1 MKNPR
6 NMARILIFLL
16 CMIVQGAIAQV
27 NVNVRIMPPYQSR
40 VTAYA
45 SRPDLMLLTLTNTSA
60 SAVQV
65 QLTGSITGD
74 NGMGAWV
81 KPGYRSPQPIAL
93 APGQVINLNGNDIDF
108 LFDFNQIEYQ
118 GISRADFIRGTGLP
132 EGTYQLCIQALDYTT
147 HEPLSPEEPIGCTQ
161 LVISSVEPPTIL
173 TPFNEQELVNNGVQA
188 FPITWSTPPGASPL
202 TQYRVKI
209 VEMIV
214 PRNPNDAMQ
223 SATTPPF
230 FEETVSTNTLLYG
243 PSHPLLTPG
252 RQYALMVQAID
263 PFGTTSFRNQGMSE
277 VVQFAFGNTQEKS
290 PVPAVVYQGDTLQKD
305 TTRIRGRLRYRFA
318 ADAEGRTFPVA
329 HERVYLKKVF
339 ARQELDEDGVT
350 RLVPLSSRESWAID
364 AQSAMLDGVAVET
377 DEEGNFTLTCLMSKL
392 DSAGVIPDEKR
403 DWFTG
408 GPSGKSPL
416 PRFDHFAQLPE
427 NLVLMYQLVTTN
439 PHYKPYEEYLAI
451 TPGGTRDLADVVVDA
466 NSFTLSVNV
475 QEVFNQLRGDY
486 VAGARIRIYRDAADK
501 NNERLGIPKYEGD
514 LLDDAGLNTASGADK
529 VLIAERITPSP
540 SGSTDPEAFRV
551 NFERLFKNLDTEPYR
566 YRVSLE
572 NGNAVLMETSLDH
585 IQMALG
591 GSPIGKQEI
600 PQGQTGGK
608 TIDTKGIAALF
619 ANGASQE
626 KPGDPKTGQPAKQ
639 GAAGVQPD
647 RGTLPK
653 GAPKPSSNRDSWLS
667 YRYND
672 MPDTARLTLDK
683 NLVTPPRT
691 KLTGKLQYAYKT
703 DHSVPATPYANMPVK
718 LVVFYLMDEN
728 EPSTNNNAGRSSKS
742 QTLQGIANKWV
753 AEMTTSFS
761 TTVAAQ
767 YANQDL
773 ISPQVG
779 ASGSIS
785 GVKSFIPG
793 ISAVTG
799 SAAISGSSVVQGV
812 MGSGVLAGSDS
823 EYERLLGNDIE
834 IGGKTIQDNM
844 QVLQTVYT
852 DAEGRFT
859 FDFPNGEF
867 TGAEL
872 EGSVAA
878 PIPDQTGRREY
889 GKVKRVYRIVP
900 DIRYYCAPDE
910 NIIVQP
916 WEDADCGTLTSYVQT
931 VNIDVHVQKVNTL
944 DKPDVLGAFANVPVN
959 LYKPAYSATRKYWP
973 MVQGIDINREVNPFN
988 SGVNGMLAGTA
999 TMATGGLTNTG
1010 NAGNPGASNTAFQTV
1025 QFTSNYNATYSGG
1038 NLIAL
1043 TNRTSN
1049 TGNTVSNAMQLQPRY
1064 GVWQSASPSVSSSV
1078 MTNFQTYVLYRQGA
1092 SDEQGNIR
1100 FENVPKSLAVT
1111 QDMIMLEADGR
1122 DRLTE
1127 AAFETAYLEF
1137 PATKNIPTRQE
1148 VENPAIESENKGVI
1162 RMDQYNIVFNSEFDP
1177 SATQPVAFRVLAK
1190 PTEVRGR
1197 ITDDFT
1203 TLGIKG
1209 VKLHVSISFG
1219 VNNNVYYLSEF
1230 TKTNADG
1237 YYDFSSKIKD
1247 FLINAGNDGEE
1258 KTGKTGYLNV
1268 RVVSAPGY
1276 EVPAAPYSVQI
1287 APGVTGQREDY
1298 TTALKP
1304 LGRNAFGYVVD
1315 AENPNTGVTA
1325 RVKIK
1330 DRGRWVDTYAYTGKR
1345 DAPATEK
1352 SFMEYKGYYSS
1363 SLASAVQ
1370 SNIQQASQNG
1380 NQSASRP
1387 LGNAGTLVTKF
1398 VNNIPQTTF
1407 NANATASFSP
1417 IIQAA
1422 MAGSEEPGSNIQ
1434 VTGAIREMQVDPSIG
1449 ITALNRVTDLQRFD
1463 IDLPTRPDSIMI
1475 LPYDPAYIGVT
1486 VAVNPEG
1493 PGAYLGDFKLQRRKH
1508 RVEVLVK
1515 TTTGG
1520 MVTNAS
1526 VEIEGAGDDNF
1537 RKTNSMGVAS
1547 FTYVNNS
1554 TDNFTVRVSNGT
1566 RPRSQAGKP
1575 REATPD
1581 TPPAKGGQS
1590 QQSGGLRLPAGNTGN
1605 ANGTGSGQLDIS
1617 SLTQQNVLFVP
1628 RTQNFESNDDN
1639 VVRRIT
1645 VVVQPATVM
1654 TGRVVFAAD
1663 SLPVRGAVVYVDQGR
1678 GSESDMRAETRSD
1691 GTYELIVP
1699 APGAA
1704 PGNGLLPSGNTGG
1717 TPQAVT
1723 AAYSAPG
1730 KTYIGQTVSLAK
1742 RGKGP
1747 QSALTSID
1755 FVIREANDIDVSKLY
1770 GFPVRLNAL
1779 RATDGGYIVSGELYD
1794 VEDNPNFAFRSA
1806 SGPKVLAFENLK
1818 VRAST
1823 IKNAN
1828 GIPLAV
1834 PTADEIQFEQKQL
1847 RIRVFEVFNGQL
1859 AEQGGGNLT
1868 MAKGQTDTT
1877 GVLNGQVRIVDN
1889 SFNFPTS
1896 YMTIS
1901 SEDFFLGNYGVANGA
1916 DKLNIPV
1923 FRTGAAYPLTKFSIT
1938 ATQGDPIRFKYLG
1951 FNGQTETTGER
1962 ESFVMGDSVNLFM
1975 NLTARIQGGINLDL
1989 KAGKA
1994 VVRHDHM
2001 EPVVTDNEVRFKLE
2015 EWEVHS
2021 SSWTLS
2027 NTSGGIVL
2035 NNNTLYT
2042 GKADIKLNKISLI
2055 PGELIFHNATGA
2067 EAANLRNNL
2076 TVGGKANIKLHV
2088 NPRTDIAFTYDPDVG
2103 RIPGQGH
2110 FKFTLRSDDGKAAH
2124 LKGLPGMTNPNDR
2137 LEIQYMSLL
2146 SNNEEVFGF
2155 STDAAGIAIQ
2165 NQLSFKPQS
2174 IYSAFD
2180 RLVISGS
2187 ASLHIPN
2194 VPDNLSATISYYPEG
2209 NGTNRLVVSP
2219 LEFSFT
2225 GSGATTFTTLKQ
2237 DNAQLFYE
2245 KGIGIAGTV
2254 NLPGQTST
2262 LKANLVSM
2270 VTGGL
2275 NGVADEARRQ
2285 TEIVL
2290 GAYQEE
2296 AERMAANL
2304 LDEVANDPALAE
2316 ARRTLEEALGGVN
2329 DTYNQ
2334 LLQMGGSA
2342 EQAMQELAGKWR
2354 LIGEGMDIIN
2364 NGIDNNPIGAAM
2376 QINGIIKGFS
2386 GIDIADKAK
2395 QTAKMVAMEALKGIQ
2410 DEIPVQKIADGAAGG
2425 NGGFSNMKFDF
2436 DFANGRVFGSLSMPK
2451 LEAGA
2456 VTLTKLGIEMLF
2468 DTKGWYFYTGANV
2481 NVRGVPLIFPLGVGM
2496 CVGSYPE
2503 ISPALEARITEV
2515 SYVKRLPNTY
2525 KTNGIQGFF
2534 LTGRKDL
2541 IEEVKFEVP
2550 GIGLEVGAMAGL
2562 DVRIYANF
2570 GGSEQEL
2577 GIGAMAFGRAYAR
2590 MSPVSQLLMGC
2601 GISGEVKAEVGV
2613 KAVFTN
2619 SPAGVTFNAKACG
2632 SINMNAEISC
2642 MLVAKKSV
2650 SIGFLALLDLCVGAE
2665 CTKTV
2670 NFNARLSDESC
2681 SENNDFDY

>member
-1 MKNPR
+1 MKTLSFVYR
-6 NMARILIFLL
+6 FVLFLL
-16 CMIVQGAIAQV
+16 VLAAVQMATAQV
-27 NVNVRIMPPYQSR
+27 NVTVRVLPPYQSR
-40 VTAYA
+40 ITEYA
-45 SRPDLMLLTLTNTSA
+45 SRPDLMLLTLTNTSTTPRRI
-60 SAVQV
+60 
-65 QLTGSITGD
+65 QLTAAISGD
-74 NGMGAWV
+74 NGVGAWV
-81 KPGYRSPQPIAL
+81 KPGYRSPQPIEL
-93 APGQVINLNGNDIDF
+93 APGQVVSLNGSDIAY
-108 LFDFNQIEYQ
+108 LFDHNQIQYT
-118 GISRADFIRGTGLP
+118 GISQADFTRGRGLL
-132 EGTYQLCIQALDYTT
+132 EGTYQLCIRALDYDT
-147 HEPLSPEEPIGCTQ
+147 HEPLSAEEPIGCTQ
-161 LVISSVEPPTIL
+161 LIISSVEPPTIIQ
-173 TPFNEQELVNNGVQA
+173 PFNEQELRADGPQA
-188 FPITWSTPPGASPL
+188 FPITWSTPPGSSPM
-202 TQYRVKI
+202 TQYKVKL
-209 VEMIV
+209 VEMIA

-230 FEETVSTNTLLYG
+230 FEETVNTNMLLYG
-243 PSHPLLTPG
+243 PQYPQLTPG

-263 PFGTTSFRNQGMSE
+263 PFHTLSFRNEGMSE
-277 VVQFAFGNTQEKS
+277 VIMFTYGVTEQAA
-290 PVPAVVYQGDTLQKD
+290 PVVVYQGDTLRKD
-305 TTRIRGRLRYRFA
+305 TTRIRGRLRYHFA
-318 ADAEGRTFPVA
+318 GDTEGRTFPVA
-329 HERVYLKKVF
+329 NERVYLKKVF
-339 ARQELDEDGVT
+339 ARQELDDDGVA
-350 RLVPLSSRESWAID
+350 RLRPLSARESWAIKD
-364 AQSAMLDGVAVET
+364 QSAMLDGVAVET
-377 DEEGNFTLTCLMSKL
+377 DAEGNFTLTCLMSAL
-392 DSAGVIPDEKR
+392 DSAGVVPDEKM
-403 DWFTG
+403 DWFVG
-408 GPSGKSPL
+408 GAAAKATTS
-416 PRFDHFAQLPE
+416 RFSRLTQAPE
-427 NLVLMYQLVTTN
+427 GLVLMYQLVTTN
-439 PHYKPYEEYLAI
+439 PHYKSYQEYLAI
-451 TPGGTRDLADVVVDA
+451 TPGGTRDLSDVVVEA
-466 NSFTLSVNV
+466 NSYTLSVNV

-486 VAGARIRIYRDAADK
+486 VAGAKVRIYRDMANK

-514 LLDDAGLNTASGADK
+514 LLDDGRLNAAANTDK
-529 VLIAERITPSP
+529 VLIAERETPSP
-540 SGSTDPEAFRV
+540 SGSSDSEAFRV
-551 NFERLFKNLDTEPYR
+551 NFERLFKNLDAEAYR
-566 YRVSLE
+566 YRISLE
-572 NGNAVLMETSLDH
+572 NGNAVLMETSLD
-585 IQMALG
+585 QLQAALRT
-591 GSPIGKQEI
+591 SPADK
-600 PQGQTGGK
+600 PTANQGQTTNRASK
-608 TIDTKGIAALF
+608 LNGISTL
-619 ANGASQE
+619 S
-626 KPGDPKTGQPAKQ
+626 KTGRNK
-639 GAAGVQPD
+639 
-647 RGTLPK
+647 
-653 GAPKPSSNRDSWLS
+653 DSWLS

-672 MPDTARLTLDK
+672 TPDTAKLTLDK

-703 DHSVPATPYANMPVK
+703 DRSVPATPYANMPVK

-728 EPSTNNNAGRSSKS
+728 EPPTNNNSGRNNTGA
-742 QTLQGIANKWV
+742 TLQGIA
-753 AEMTTSFS
+753 ATATSFYS
-761 TTVAAQ
+761 TAATR

-773 ISPQVG
+773 ERPQNGV
-779 ASGSIS
+779 SGGMNYST
-785 GVKSFIPG
+785 KPFITG
-793 ISAVTG
+793 INAVAG

-812 MGSGVLAGSDS
+812 MGSGVLAGSNSD
-823 EYERLLGNDIE
+823 YERLLGNDIE
-834 IGGKTIQDNM
+834 IGGKAIQDNM

-859 FDFPNGEF
+859 FDFPNSEF
-867 TGAEL
+867 TGTEL
-872 EGSVAA
+872 DGSVAA
-878 PIPDQTGRREY
+878 PVPDQTGRREY

-900 DIRYYCAPDE
+900 DVRYYCAPDE
-910 NIIVQP
+910 NIVVQP

-944 DKPDVLGAFANVPVN
+944 DKPDLLGAFANVPVN

-973 MVQGIDINREVNPFN
+973 TVQGIDINREVNPFN
-988 SGVNGMLAGTA
+988 SGTNMMLAGTA
-999 TMATGGLTNTG
+999 TMATGVST
-1010 NAGNPGASNTAFQTV
+1010 GASNTGSSNASNNAFQTV
-1025 QFTSNYNATYSGG
+1025 QFTPNYNATYSGG
-1038 NLIAL
+1038 NLVAL

-1049 TGNTVSNAMQLQPRY
+1049 TGNAVSNAMQMRPQY
-1064 GVWQSASPSVSSSV
+1064 GVSQSAAPSVSSAV

-1148 VENPAIESENKGVI
+1148 VENPAIESENKGII
-1162 RMDQYNIVFNSEFDP
+1162 RMDQYGVVFNSEFDP
-1177 SATQPVAFRVLAK
+1177 SVTQSVAFRVLAK

-1230 TKTNADG
+1230 TETNADG

-1258 KTGKTGYLNV
+1258 KTGKTGYLHV

-1276 EVPAAPYSVQI
+1276 EVPAEPYSVQI
-1287 APGVTGQREDY
+1287 APGITGRREDY

-1315 AENPNTGVTA
+1315 AENPTTGVTA

-1330 DRGRWVDTYAYTGKR
+1330 DRGRWVDTYAYTGKK
-1345 DAPATEK
+1345 DEPAREK
-1352 SFMEYKGYYSS
+1352 SYMEYNGYYAS
-1363 SLASAVQ
+1363 SLEAAVQ
-1370 SNIQQASQNG
+1370 ANVQRATQSG
-1380 NQSASRP
+1380 NQSASQP
-1387 LGNAGTLVTKF
+1387 LGNAGTLVTKL
-1398 VNNIPQTTF
+1398 VNQVPRTTF
-1407 NANATASFSP
+1407 NANPAASFSP

-1422 MAGSEEPGSNIQ
+1422 LARSEESGSTIQ
-1434 VTGAIREMQVDPSIG
+1434 VTGAVREMQVDPSMG

-1463 IDLPTRPDSIMI
+1463 IDLPARPDSIMI

-1486 VAVNPEG
+1486 VAVNAAG
-1493 PGAYLGDFKLQRRKH
+1493 PDAYLGDFKLQRRKH

-1520 MVTNAS
+1520 MVTNAN
-1526 VEIEGAGDDNF
+1526 VEIEGAGNDNS

-1554 TDNFTVRVSNGT
+1554 TDNFTVRVSNGAQS
-1566 RPRSQAGKP
+1566 RSQTGKT
-1575 REATPD
+1575 RKTGAD
-1581 TPPAKGGQS
+1581 TPPTKGGQP
-1590 QQSGGLRLPAGNTGN
+1590 QQTPGLRLPDGNTGN
-1605 ANGTGSGQLDIS
+1605 ANGAGNGQPDIG
-1617 SLTQQNVLFVP
+1617 SLTQQNTLFVP

-1704 PGNGLLPSGNTGG
+1704 PGNGLLPIGNTGG

-1742 RGKGP
+1742 RGKGT
-1747 QSALTSID
+1747 QSAPTSID

-1779 RATDGGYIVSGELYD
+1779 RATDGGYTVSGELYD

-1806 SGPKVLAFENLK
+1806 SGPKVLAFENLQ

-1834 PTADEIQFEQKQL
+1834 PTTDEIQFEQKQL

-1877 GVLNGQVRIVDN
+1877 GVLNGRVRIVDN

-2180 RLVISGS
+2180 RLVISGA

-2194 VPDNLSATISYYPEG
+2194 VPDNLSATIAYYPEG
-2209 NGTNRLVVSP
+2209 NGTNRMVVSP
-2219 LEFSFT
+2219 LEFSFM
-2225 GSGATTFTTLKQ
+2225 GSGGTTFTTLKQ

-2254 NLPGQTST
+2254 KLPGQSNT

-2275 NGVADEARRQ
+2275 NGAANEARRQ

-2296 AERMAANL
+2296 AGRMAANL
-2304 LDEVANDPALAE
+2304 VDEVANDPALAE

-2334 LLQMGGSA
+2334 LLQMGGSSA
-2342 EQAMQELAGKWR
+2342 QAMQELAGKWR

-2364 NGIDNNPIGAAM
+2364 NGIDHNPIGAAM

-2425 NGGFSNMKFDF
+2425 DGGFSNMKFDF

-2534 LTGRKDL
+2534 LTGRKDI

-2550 GIGLEVGAMAGL
+2550 GIGIEVGAMAGL
-2562 DVRIYANF
+2562 DARIYANF
-2570 GGSEQEL
+2570 GGSTQEL

-2601 GISGEVKAEVGV
+2601 GISGEAKAELGV
-2613 KAVFTN
+2613 KTTFTN
-2619 SPAGVTFNAKACG
+2619 SPAGVTFNARACG
-2632 SINMNAEISC
+2632 SFNVSAEITC
-2642 MLVAKKSV
+2642 MLVAKKTV
-2650 SIGFLALLDLCVGAE
+2650 GIGFLALLDLCVGAD

-2681 SENNDFDY
+2681 SESNDFDY